1 MIRWFIFGLLL
12 LSTFFNAFGA
22 LAIKKGTSGRKFLD
36 LWKSKFLWIGGGMY
50 GISTIMYL
58 FVLRYEALS
67 LVYPLVS
74 LTYIWTTMLSV
85 WVLKEKM
92 NKWKW
97 IGLFGILIGV
107 FFIGLG
113 SS

>member
-1 MIRWFIFGLLL
+1 MMRLLVLGLLL
-12 LSTFFNAFGA
+12 LSTIFNAFGA
-22 LAIKKGTSGRKFLD
+22 LAIKKGTAGRKLLH
-36 LWKSKFLWIGGGMY
+36 LWKSKYLWVGGGMY
-50 GISTIMYL
+50 GISTVMYL
-58 FVLRYEALS
+58 FVLRYENLS

-74 LTYIWTTMLSV
+74 LTYIWTTMLSI

-97 IGLFGILIGV
+97 IGLFGILVGV